1 MLIATKD
8 IKINMRVVSIGDL
21 VLDYYYKNG
30 KLIGVDGG
38 MSSHNIIANLAKKKI
53 STAVYGVSGNDI
65 QGKIA
70 NLSLKKLNVDVSKVL
85 IKDNIKTRCFHVSYD
100 EEGFISKKRCPKC
113 NEKKWY
119 EESQIDTEYIS
130 NNIQNDDI
138 LVFDNLND
146 KNIEIIKNVSNKKI
160 IDIGQYFEFENLS
173 KEDII
178 NKLNNDFEIINFNER
193 VSNYLLD
200 KLNLKNNIELYN
212 LLKAKLVT
220 ITRGEN
226 GAIFIYNSKEY
237 KFNLKDNGNVIDS
250 SGAGDAFLSSLI
262 FDYIKN
268 NYEFNE
274 ELFPKWYEKSIK
286 LTSKVVSNF
295 GARGHLNSLY
305 KIKKIDKVCT
315 CENFEYNERRK
326 IKRCNININNLES
339 RVINAINSNAYDK
352 LLDINFDNS
361 KSYLF
366 IGTGGSFAGA
376 SFASTVI
383 NELYGASTYS
393 LYPRDALYRNNI
405 SIDKAFLFSYSG
417 TTNDLIQSVK
427 DFNKNDVYVIT
438 KGQTQNIVT
447 KTGILKNNIIT
458 YRTST
463 NKGKERGFLSF
474 EGALAPA
481 ALFMKLYL
489 QKTNSDIDINN
500 FIKDSM
506 SYWSNK
512 VQKEIDKNF
521 IESAINHNK
530 IINVFRGDYSNCASY
545 DLESKLIES
554 GIFNC
559 IIHEKKNF
567 SHGRFINFE
576 NMNNKCV
583 IYFKQKTTSKYEEE
597 LLNYLGNKIAI
608 FESKYDGLLA
618 EFDLLI
624 SSQFIIYQIGKLL
637 DIDVSKPNYTD
648 NAMKIYFYKGQ
659 L

>member
-1 MLIATKD
+1 
-8 IKINMRVVSIGDL
+8 MRVVSIGDL

-70 NLSLKKLNVDVSKVL
+70 NLSLKKLNVDASKVL

-119 EESQIDTEYIS
+119 EESQIDIEYITK
-130 NNIQNDDI
+130 NIQNDDI

-200 KLNLKNNIELYN
+200 KLNLKNNVELYN

-226 GAIFIYNSKEY
+226 GAIFIYNSIEY

-405 SIDKAFLFSYSG
+405 NIGKAFLFSYSG

-489 QKTNSDIDINN
+489 QKTNSDININN

-512 VQKEIDKNF
+512 VQKEIDKKF

-583 IYFKQKTTSKYEEE
+583 IYFKQKTISKYEEK
-597 LLNYLGNKIAI
+597 LLDYLGNKIAI
-608 FESKYDGLLA
+608 FESRYDGLLA

-624 SSQFIIYQIGKLL
+624 ASQFIIYQIGKLL

>member
-1 MLIATKD
+1 
-8 IKINMRVVSIGDL
+8 MRVVSIGDL

-53 STAVYGVSGNDI
+53 STAIYGVSGNDI

-250 SGAGDAFLSSLI
+250 SGAGDAFISSII

-268 NYEFNE
+268 SYEFNE

-405 SIDKAFLFSYSG
+405 NIDKAFLFSYSG

-489 QKTNSDIDINN
+489 QKINSDIDINN

>member
-1 MLIATKD
+1 MI
-8 IKINMRVVSIGDL
+8 VVSIGDL

-30 KLIGVDGG
+30 NLIGVDGG

-119 EESQIDTEYIS
+119 EKSQIDIEYITK
-130 NNIQNDDI
+130 NIQNDDI

-178 NKLNNDFEIINFNER
+178 NKLNNGFEIINFNER

-220 ITRGEN
+220 ITRGEI

-250 SGAGDAFLSSLI
+250 SGAGDAFISSII

-268 NYEFNE
+268 SYEFNE

-352 LLDINFDNS
+352 LLDINFDKS

-405 SIDKAFLFSYSG
+405 NIDKAFLFSYSG
-417 TTNDLIQSVK
+417 TTNDIIQSVK
-427 DFNKNDVYVIT
+427 DFDKNNVYVIT

-447 KTGILKNNIIT
+447 KTGIMKNNIIT
-458 YRTST
+458 YRTSA

-489 QKTNSDIDINN
+489 QKTNSDININN

-506 SYWSNK
+506 SYWSSQ
-512 VQKEIDKNF
+512 VQKEIDKKF

-530 IINVFRGDYSNCASY
+530 IINVFHGDYSNCASY

-554 GIFNC
+554 GIFNS

-624 SSQFIIYQIGKLL
+624 ASQFIIYQIGKLL

>member
-1 MLIATKD
+1 
-8 IKINMRVVSIGDL
+8 MRVVSIGDL

-119 EESQIDTEYIS
+119 EESQIDIEYIS

-405 SIDKAFLFSYSG
+405 NIDKAFLFSYSG

-489 QKTNSDIDINN
+489 QKINSDIDINN

>member
-1 MLIATKD
+1 MIATKD
-8 IKINMRVVSIGDL
+8 IKIKMRVVSIGDL

-119 EESQIDTEYIS
+119 EESQIDTEYIT

-178 NKLNNDFEIINFNER
+178 NKLNNGFEIINFNER

-250 SGAGDAFLSSLI
+250 SGAGDAFLSSII

-268 NYEFNE
+268 SYEFNE

-352 LLDINFDNS
+352 LLDINFDES

-405 SIDKAFLFSYSG
+405 NIDKAFLFSYSG

-458 YRTST
+458 YRTSA

-489 QKTNSDIDINN
+489 QKTNSDININN

-506 SYWSNK
+506 SYWSSQ
-512 VQKEIDKNF
+512 VQKEIDKKF

-530 IINVFRGDYSNCASY
+530 IINVFRGDYSKCASY

-554 GIFNC
+554 GIFNS

-608 FESKYDGLLA
+608 FESKYVGLLA

-624 SSQFIIYQIGKLL
+624 ASQFIIYQIGKLL

>member
-1 MLIATKD
+1 
-8 IKINMRVVSIGDL
+8 MRVVSIGDL

-119 EESQIDTEYIS
+119 EESQIDTEYIT

-178 NKLNNDFEIINFNER
+178 NKLNNGFEIINFNER

-250 SGAGDAFLSSLI
+250 SGAGDAFLSSII

-315 CENFEYNERRK
+315 CENFEYKERRK

-405 SIDKAFLFSYSG
+405 NIDKAFLFSYSG

-427 DFNKNDVYVIT
+427 DFDKNNVYVIT

-489 QKTNSDIDINN
+489 QKINSDIDINN

-530 IINVFRGDYSNCASY
+530 IISVFRGDYSNCASY

-554 GIFNC
+554 GIFNS

-624 SSQFIIYQIGKLL
+624 ASQFIIYQIGKLL

>member
-1 MLIATKD
+1 
-8 IKINMRVVSIGDL
+8 MRVVSIGDL

-30 KLIGVDGG
+30 KLIGVNGG

-119 EESQIDTEYIS
+119 EESQIDIEYITK
-130 NNIQNDDI
+130 NIQNDDI

-146 KNIEIIKNVSNKKI
+146 KNIEIIKNVCNKKI

-193 VSNYLLD
+193 VSSYLLD

-250 SGAGDAFLSSLI
+250 SGAGDAFLSSII

-268 NYEFNE
+268 SYKFNE

-405 SIDKAFLFSYSG
+405 NIDKAFLFSYSG

-427 DFNKNDVYVIT
+427 DFDKNNVYVIT

-489 QKTNSDIDINN
+489 QKINSDIDINN

-530 IINVFRGDYSNCASY
+530 IISVFRGDYSNCASY

-554 GIFNC
+554 GIFNS

-624 SSQFIIYQIGKLL
+624 ASQFIIYQIGKLL

>member
-178 NKLNNDFEIINFNER
+178 NKLNNDFEIINFNEK

-405 SIDKAFLFSYSG
+405 NIGKAFLFSYSG

-489 QKTNSDIDINN
+489 QKINSDIDINN

-583 IYFKQKTTSKYEEE
+583 IYFKQKTTSKYEEK
-597 LLNYLGNKIAI
+597 LLDYLGNKIAI
-608 FESKYDGLLA
+608 FESRYDGLLA

-624 SSQFIIYQIGKLL
+624 ASQFIIYQIGKLL

>member
-1 MLIATKD
+1 
-8 IKINMRVVSIGDL
+8 MRVVSIGDL

-100 EEGFISKKRCPKC
+100 EECFISKKRCPKC

-119 EESQIDTEYIS
+119 EESQIDIEYITK
-130 NNIQNDDI
+130 NIQNDNI

-178 NKLNNDFEIINFNER
+178 NKLNNGFEIINFNER

-220 ITRGEN
+220 ITRGEI

-250 SGAGDAFLSSLI
+250 SGAGDAFISSII

-268 NYEFNE
+268 SYEFNE

-352 LLDINFDNS
+352 LLDINFDKS

-405 SIDKAFLFSYSG
+405 NIDKAFLFSYSG

-427 DFNKNDVYVIT
+427 DFDKNNVYVIT

-447 KTGILKNNIIT
+447 KTGIVKNNIIT
-458 YRTST
+458 YRTSA

-489 QKTNSDIDINN
+489 QKTNSDININN

-512 VQKEIDKNF
+512 VQKEIDKKF

-608 FESKYDGLLA
+608 FESKYVGLLA

-624 SSQFIIYQIGKLL
+624 ASQFIIYQIGKLL

>member
-70 NLSLKKLNVDVSKVL
+70 NLSLKKLNVDASKVL

-119 EESQIDTEYIS
+119 EESQIDIEYITK
-130 NNIQNDDI
+130 NIQNDDI

-405 SIDKAFLFSYSG
+405 NIDKAFLFSYSG

-489 QKTNSDIDINN
+489 QKINSDIDINN

>member
-1 MLIATKD
+1 
-8 IKINMRVVSIGDL
+8 MRVVSIGDL

-70 NLSLKKLNVDVSKVL
+70 NLSLKKLNVDASKVL

-119 EESQIDTEYIS
+119 EESQIDIEYITK
-130 NNIQNDDI
+130 NIQNDDI

-178 NKLNNDFEIINFNER
+178 NKLNNGFEIINFNER

-200 KLNLKNNIELYN
+200 KLNLKNNVELYN

-250 SGAGDAFLSSLI
+250 SGAGDSFLSSII

-405 SIDKAFLFSYSG
+405 NIDKAFLFSYSG

-489 QKTNSDIDINN
+489 QKINSDIDINN

-554 GIFNC
+554 GIFNS

-583 IYFKQKTTSKYEEE
+583 IYFKQKTTSKYEEK
-597 LLNYLGNKIAI
+597 LLDYLGNKIAI
-608 FESKYDGLLA
+608 FESRYDGLLA

-624 SSQFIIYQIGKLL
+624 ASQFIIYQIGKLL

>member
-1 MLIATKD
+1 
-8 IKINMRVVSIGDL
+8 MRVVSIGDL

-30 KLIGVDGG
+30 KLIGVNGG

-119 EESQIDTEYIS
+119 EESQIDIEYITK
-130 NNIQNDDI
+130 NIQNDDI

-146 KNIEIIKNVSNKKI
+146 KNIEIIKNVCNKKI

-250 SGAGDAFLSSLI
+250 SGAGDAFISSII

-268 NYEFNE
+268 SYEFNE

-405 SIDKAFLFSYSG
+405 NIDKAFLFSYSG

-427 DFNKNDVYVIT
+427 DFDKNNVYVIT

-489 QKTNSDIDINN
+489 QKINSDIDINN

-530 IINVFRGDYSNCASY
+530 IISVFRGDYSNCASY

-554 GIFNC
+554 GIFNS

-624 SSQFIIYQIGKLL
+624 ASQFIIYQIGKLL

>member
-1 MLIATKD
+1 
-8 IKINMRVVSIGDL
+8 MRVVSIGDL
-21 VLDYYYKNG
+21 VLDYYKNG

-53 STAVYGVSGNDI
+53 STAVHGVSGNDI

-119 EESQIDTEYIS
+119 EESQIDIEYITK
-130 NNIQNDDI
+130 NIQNDDI

-178 NKLNNDFEIINFNER
+178 NKLKNGFEIINFNER

-250 SGAGDAFLSSLI
+250 SGAGDAFISSII

-268 NYEFNE
+268 SYEFNE

-339 RVINAINSNAYDK
+339 RVINAINSSAYDK

-405 SIDKAFLFSYSG
+405 NIDKAFLFSYSG

-458 YRTST
+458 YRTSA

-554 GIFNC
+554 GVFNS

-576 NMNNKCV
+576 NMKNKCV

-608 FESKYDGLLA
+608 FESRYDGLLA

-624 SSQFIIYQIGKLL
+624 ASQFIIYQIGKLL

>member
-1 MLIATKD
+1 
-8 IKINMRVVSIGDL
+8 MRVVSIGDL

-119 EESQIDTEYIS
+119 EESQIDIEYITK
-130 NNIQNDDI
+130 NIQNDDI

-405 SIDKAFLFSYSG
+405 NIDKAFLFSYSG

-489 QKTNSDIDINN
+489 QKINSDIDINN

-554 GIFNC
+554 GIFNS

-583 IYFKQKTTSKYEEE
+583 IYFKQKTTSKYEEK
-597 LLNYLGNKIAI
+597 LLDYLGNKIAI
-608 FESKYDGLLA
+608 FESRYDGLLA

-624 SSQFIIYQIGKLL
+624 ASQFIIYQIGKLL

>member
-1 MLIATKD
+1 
-8 IKINMRVVSIGDL
+8 MRVVSIGDL

-30 KLIGVDGG
+30 KLIGVNGG

-119 EESQIDTEYIS
+119 EESQIDIEYITK
-130 NNIQNDDI
+130 NIQNDDI

-146 KNIEIIKNVSNKKI
+146 KNIEIIKNVCNKKI

-250 SGAGDAFLSSLI
+250 SGAGDAFLSSII

-268 NYEFNE
+268 SYKFNE

-405 SIDKAFLFSYSG
+405 NIDKAFLFSYSG

-427 DFNKNDVYVIT
+427 DFDKNNVYVIT

-489 QKTNSDIDINN
+489 QKINSDIDINN

-506 SYWSNK
+506 SYWSKK

-530 IINVFRGDYSNCASY
+530 IISVFRGDYSNCASY

-554 GIFNC
+554 GIFNS

-597 LLNYLGNKIAI
+597 LLDYLGNKIAI
-608 FESKYDGLLA
+608 FESRYDGLLA

-624 SSQFIIYQIGKLL
+624 ASQFIIYQIGKLL

-648 NAMKIYFYKGQ
+648 NSMKIYFYKGQ

>member
-1 MLIATKD
+1 
-8 IKINMRVVSIGDL
+8 MRVVSIGDL

-38 MSSHNIIANLAKKKI
+38 MSSHNIIANLAKKKL
-53 STAVYGVSGNDI
+53 STAVHGVSGNDI

-119 EESQIDTEYIS
+119 EESQIDTEYIT

-178 NKLNNDFEIINFNER
+178 NKLNNGFEIINFNER

-250 SGAGDAFLSSLI
+250 SGAGDAFLSSII

-405 SIDKAFLFSYSG
+405 NIDKAFLFSYSG

-438 KGQTQNIVT
+438 KGQIQNIVT
-447 KTGILKNNIIT
+447 KTGIMKNNIIT
-458 YRTST
+458 YRTSA

-554 GIFNC
+554 GIFNS

-608 FESKYDGLLA
+608 FESRYDGLLA

-624 SSQFIIYQIGKLL
+624 ASQFIIYQIGKLL

>member
-1 MLIATKD
+1 
-8 IKINMRVVSIGDL
+8 MRVVSIGDL
-21 VLDYYYKNG
+21 VLDYYYKSG

-119 EESQIDTEYIS
+119 EESQIDIEYITK
-130 NNIQNDDI
+130 NIQNDDI

-250 SGAGDAFLSSLI
+250 SGAGDAFLSSII

-352 LLDINFDNS
+352 LLDINFDES

-393 LYPRDALYRNNI
+393 LYPRDAFYRNNI
-405 SIDKAFLFSYSG
+405 NIDKAFLFSYSG

-427 DFNKNDVYVIT
+427 DFDKNNVYVIT

-447 KTGILKNNIIT
+447 KTGIVKNNIIT
-458 YRTST
+458 YRTSA

-489 QKTNSDIDINN
+489 QKTNSDIDVNN

-512 VQKEIDKNF
+512 VQKEIDKKF

-597 LLNYLGNKIAI
+597 LLDYLGNKIAI
-608 FESKYDGLLA
+608 FESRYDGLLA

-624 SSQFIIYQIGKLL
+624 ASQFIIYQIGKLL

>member
-1 MLIATKD
+1 
-8 IKINMRVVSIGDL
+8 MRVVSIGDL

-119 EESQIDTEYIS
+119 EESQIDIEYITK
-130 NNIQNDDI
+130 NIQNDDI

-146 KNIEIIKNVSNKKI
+146 KNIEIIKKVSNKKI

-178 NKLNNDFEIINFNER
+178 NKLNNGFEIINFNER

-220 ITRGEN
+220 ITRGEI

-250 SGAGDAFLSSLI
+250 SGAGDAFIFSII

-268 NYEFNE
+268 SYEFNE

-352 LLDINFDNS
+352 LLDINFDES

-383 NELYGASTYS
+383 NDLFGASTYS
-393 LYPRDALYRNNI
+393 LYPRDAFYRNNTN
-405 SIDKAFLFSYSG
+405 IDKAFLFSYSG
-417 TTNDLIQSVK
+417 TTNDIIQSVK
-427 DFNKNDVYVIT
+427 DFDKNNVYVIT

-447 KTGILKNNIIT
+447 KTGIMKNNIIT
-458 YRTST
+458 YRTSA

-489 QKTNSDIDINN
+489 QKTNSDININN

-554 GIFNC
+554 GIFNS

-597 LLNYLGNKIAI
+597 LLDYLGNKIAI
-608 FESKYDGLLA
+608 FESRYDGLLA

-624 SSQFIIYQIGKLL
+624 ASQFIIYQIGKLL

>member
-1 MLIATKD
+1 
-8 IKINMRVVSIGDL
+8 MRVVSIGDL

-119 EESQIDTEYIS
+119 EESQIDIEYITK
-130 NNIQNDDI
+130 NIQNDDI

-226 GAIFIYNSKEY
+226 GAIFIYNSIEY

-250 SGAGDAFLSSLI
+250 SGAGDAFLSSII

-366 IGTGGSFAGA
+366 IGTGGSFAGT

-405 SIDKAFLFSYSG
+405 NIDKAFLFSYSG

-489 QKTNSDIDINN
+489 QKINSDIDINN

-624 SSQFIIYQIGKLL
+624 ASQFIIYQIGKLL

>member
-8 IKINMRVVSIGDL
+8 IKINMIVVSIGDL

-119 EESQIDTEYIS
+119 EESQIDIEYITK
-130 NNIQNDDI
+130 NIQNDDI

-178 NKLNNDFEIINFNER
+178 NKLNNGFEIINFNER

-250 SGAGDAFLSSLI
+250 SGAGDAFISSII

-268 NYEFNE
+268 SYEFNE

-352 LLDINFDNS
+352 LLDINFDKS

-383 NELYGASTYS
+383 NDLFGASTYS
-393 LYPRDALYRNNI
+393 LYPRDAFYRNNTN
-405 SIDKAFLFSYSG
+405 IDKAFLFSYSG
-417 TTNDLIQSVK
+417 TTNDIIQSVK
-427 DFNKNDVYVIT
+427 DFDKNNVYVIT

-447 KTGILKNNIIT
+447 KTGIMKNNIIT
-458 YRTST
+458 YRTSA

-489 QKTNSDIDINN
+489 QKINSDININN

-506 SYWSNK
+506 SYWSSQ
-512 VQKEIDKNF
+512 VQKEIDKKF

-554 GIFNC
+554 GIFNS

-608 FESKYDGLLA
+608 FESKYVGLLA

-624 SSQFIIYQIGKLL
+624 ASQFIIYQIGKLL

>member
-1 MLIATKD
+1 
-8 IKINMRVVSIGDL
+8 MRVVSIGDL

-119 EESQIDTEYIS
+119 EESQIDIEYITK
-130 NNIQNDDI
+130 NIQNDDI

-178 NKLNNDFEIINFNER
+178 NKLNNGFEIINFNER

-200 KLNLKNNIELYN
+200 KLNLKNNIELYK

-250 SGAGDAFLSSLI
+250 SGAGDAFLSSII

-268 NYEFNE
+268 SYEFNE

-361 KSYLF
+361 KNYLF

-383 NELYGASTYS
+383 NDLFGASTYS
-393 LYPRDALYRNNI
+393 LYPRDAFYRNNTN
-405 SIDKAFLFSYSG
+405 IDKAFLFSYSG

-427 DFNKNDVYVIT
+427 DFDKNNVYVIT

-447 KTGILKNNIIT
+447 KTGIVKNNIIT
-458 YRTST
+458 YRTSA

-489 QKTNSDIDINN
+489 QKINSDIDINN

-554 GIFNC
+554 GIFNS

-608 FESKYDGLLA
+608 FESKYVGLLA

-624 SSQFIIYQIGKLL
+624 ASQFIIYQIGKLL

>member
-1 MLIATKD
+1 
-8 IKINMRVVSIGDL
+8 MRVVSIGDL

-119 EESQIDTEYIS
+119 EESQIDIEYITK
-130 NNIQNDDI
+130 NIQNDDI

-178 NKLNNDFEIINFNER
+178 NKLNNGFEIINFNER

-250 SGAGDAFLSSLI
+250 SGAGDAFISSII

-268 NYEFNE
+268 SYEFNE

-315 CENFEYNERRK
+315 CENFEYNERRT
-326 IKRCNININNLES
+326 IKRCNININNLEA
-339 RVINAINSNAYDK
+339 RVINAINSSAYDK
-352 LLDINFDNS
+352 LLDINFDKS

-405 SIDKAFLFSYSG
+405 NIDKAFLFSYSG

-427 DFNKNDVYVIT
+427 DFDKNNVYVIT
-438 KGQTQNIVT
+438 KGQTQNIAT
-447 KTGILKNNIIT
+447 KTGIVKNNIIT
-458 YRTST
+458 YRTSA

-489 QKTNSDIDINN
+489 QKINSDIDINN

-554 GIFNC
+554 GVFNS

-624 SSQFIIYQIGKLL
+624 ASQFIIYQIGKLL
-637 DIDVSKPNYTD
+637 DIDVSKPNYTN

>member
-1 MLIATKD
+1 
-8 IKINMRVVSIGDL
+8 MRVVSIGDL

-119 EESQIDTEYIS
+119 EESQIDTEYIT

-250 SGAGDAFLSSLI
+250 SGAGDAFISSII

-268 NYEFNE
+268 SYEFNE

-286 LTSKVVSNF
+286 LTCKVVSNF

-405 SIDKAFLFSYSG
+405 NIDKAFLFSYSG

-427 DFNKNDVYVIT
+427 DFDKNNVYVIT
-438 KGQTQNIVT
+438 KGQIQNIVT
-447 KTGILKNNIIT
+447 KTGIMKNNIIT
-458 YRTST
+458 YRTSA

-554 GIFNC
+554 GIFNS

-624 SSQFIIYQIGKLL
+624 ASQFIIYQIGKLL

>member
-1 MLIATKD
+1 
-8 IKINMRVVSIGDL
+8 MRVVSIGDL

-119 EESQIDTEYIS
+119 EESQIDIEYITK
-130 NNIQNDDI
+130 NIQNDDI

-146 KNIEIIKNVSNKKI
+146 KNIEIIKNVCNKKI

-193 VSNYLLD
+193 VSSYLLD

-250 SGAGDAFLSSLI
+250 SGAGDAFLSSII

-268 NYEFNE
+268 SYKFNE

-405 SIDKAFLFSYSG
+405 NIDKAFLFSYSG

-427 DFNKNDVYVIT
+427 DFDKNNVYVIT

-489 QKTNSDIDINN
+489 QKINSDIDINN

-530 IINVFRGDYSNCASY
+530 IISVFRGDYSNCASY

-554 GIFNC
+554 GIFNS

-597 LLNYLGNKIAI
+597 LLDYLGNKIAI
-608 FESKYDGLLA
+608 FESRYDGLLA

-624 SSQFIIYQIGKLL
+624 ASQFIIYQIGKLL

-648 NAMKIYFYKGQ
+648 NSMKIYFYKGQ